1 MDRLLL
7 DLLSWESVVYIRL
20 SGRSVKEVYYLH
32 ESILIKPFKKILS
45 CISRVKYVQI
55 TDIQLAKERIGSLS
69 AFEEI
74 NNEVDRLAGKYSKD
88 WIERNIELIRI
99 HQFNYQ
105 KVQQYIK
112 EATCHHLYF
121 PVVLKV
127 ISKIM
132 SDKNLCTFVMRR
144 THFCDCLRRYY
155 EGENVCFYS
164 MVFSQYFRIIKREYH
179 ANDSSCNV
187 YYSDRIINLLHVYL
201 YWVRE
206 VAKTLFAIF
215 YMKLGKIKL
224 LDTDNTSTVN
234 IGVVQSQYRLR
245 DSEYNDLFWLN
256 ADNMSSGSIYHIEY
270 FPYDHESLQYLSRLN
285 V

>member
-121 PVVLKV
+121 PVVLETY
-127 ISKIM
+127 
-132 SDKNLCTFVMRR
+132 LC
-144 THFCDCLRRYY
+144 
-155 EGENVCFYS
+155 
-164 MVFSQYFRIIKREYH
+164 
-179 ANDSSCNV
+179 
-187 YYSDRIINLLHVYL
+187 
-201 YWVRE
+201 
-206 VAKTLFAIF
+206 
-215 YMKLGKIKL
+215 
-224 LDTDNTSTVN
+224 
-234 IGVVQSQYRLR
+234 
-245 DSEYNDLFWLN
+245 DLFLLN
-256 ADNMSSGSIYHIEY
+256 
-270 FPYDHESLQYLSRLN
+270 L
-285 V
+285 